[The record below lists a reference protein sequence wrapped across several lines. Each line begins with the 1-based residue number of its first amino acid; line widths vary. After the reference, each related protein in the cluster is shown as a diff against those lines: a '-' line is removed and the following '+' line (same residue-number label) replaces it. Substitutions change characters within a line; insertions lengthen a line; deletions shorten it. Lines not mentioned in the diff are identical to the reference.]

1 MDLINIAILIVLFAN
16 FIFGLFI
23 FLKGA
28 KKTINIFYSI
38 LIFTVMLWAVS
49 MIAYRLSPKE
59 TSIFWAKILYFSASL
74 IPTAFLYF
82 NFLFPAGKIPF
93 DSIKRILIL
102 LPNILLAVLI
112 FWNGLVIKDILME
125 PGQEKEII
133 WGPAY
138 YFYVFFV
145 SWYFIWGFFVLY
157 KKYQKAV
164 GILKMQIRYI
174 LIGSLFSIAFGS
186 GFNLFLP
193 TLGEFSLNWLGQV
206 TTFIWISF
214 TGYAIVKYR
223 FLDIRLV
230 LGRWAIWIF
239 SLVAVIVLA
248 FLLMFLNNLL
258 LQPLPLNISGP
269 LIIIVSLLLFQP
281 IFRVF
286 EKFASKYFYYTF
298 YSYQTVLT
306 ELGEKLTQL
315 LDLDDLASVITNTL
329 LKTMKLE
336 RVVILLR
343 DQRTGNYKIKKNI
356 GFREENGISLVK
368 DNFLTKFLEET
379 KKPLVYEELS
389 LIIKDTK
396 NEKEKEKFEKLK
408 NNMKRIEARLC
419 LPLLIEGKIIGLIVM
434 GNKLSGESYSIQD
447 LELLTGLANQSSIAL
462 QNAKLYSEV
471 QELSKNLERR
481 VKEQV
486 KQIEELSEMKSEFL
500 KVVNHQLRTPVSI
513 IKGMASMLAEGS
525 LKGEKRDEF
534 IKKIY
539 LSSERLET
547 ILDDILLAQS
557 LAGRSEPVK
566 FSPCQIEEVIEK
578 QFEHLKTQA
587 EMKNLKM
594 VFIKPEDKL
603 PVVLADSEMLQKA
616 ISRLIDNAILYT
628 NKGEIKISADLRK
641 EGEKDFIEI
650 SIQDSGLGLEKDDQ
664 KNLFKLFYRGE
675 KATLMHPNGS
685 GLGLFIVKEI
695 INSHQGRVE
704 VQSDGIGK
712 GATFKIILPIITE
725 V

>member
-1 MDLINIAILIVLFAN
+1 MLFYAVTSLINAIASTILGLFVFFKNTKAKINQIFALFCLSIAIWAYSYYFWQMANNAESALFWSRALMAGSIFIPAFYFHFILSFLGKINQKKKFILISYLIFVLFFISN
-16 FIFGLFI
+16 FTSLFVKEVSPALFFEFWPKPGILFHPFIVIWLFFVVYCTYLLITGYKESSGIKKGQIKYILLGITIGFIGGGTNYFLWYDIPIPPFGNPLVVFFVLATTYGI
-23 FLKGA
+23 LKYRLMDI
-28 KKTINIFYSI
+28 K
-38 LIFTVMLWAVS
+38 VMLGKTA
-49 MIAYRLSPKE
+49 IY
-59 TSIFWAKILYFSASL
+59 IFSFAIVIGIGLGFSYL
-74 IPTAFLYF
+74 NLYF
-82 NFLFPAGKIPF
+82 NILPIHI
-93 DSIKRILIL
+93 SNSLILIIS
-102 LPNILLAVLI
+102 ILL
-112 FWNGLVIKDILME
+112 FE
-125 PGQEKEII
+125 P
-133 WGPAY
+133 
-138 YFYVFFV
+138 
-145 SWYFIWGFFVLY
+145 
-157 KKYQKAV
+157 
-164 GILKMQIRYI
+164 
-174 LIGSLFSIAFGS
+174 
-186 GFNLFLP
+186 
-193 TLGEFSLNWLGQV
+193 
-206 TTFIWISF
+206 SF
-214 TGYAIVKYR
+214 R
-223 FLDIRLV
+223 F
-230 LGRWAIWIF
+230 
-239 SLVAVIVLA
+239 
-248 FLLMFLNNLL
+248 
-258 LQPLPLNISGP
+258 
-269 LIIIVSLLLFQP
+269 
-281 IFRVF
+281 F
-286 EKFASKYFYYTF
+286 EKIASRYFYYSF
-298 YSYQTVLT
+298 YSYQQVLT

-336 RVVILLR
+336 RIVILLR

-368 DNFLTKFLEET
+368 DNFLTKFLEEN

-566 FSPCQIEEVIEK
+566 FSPCQIEEVVEK

-603 PVVLADSEMLQKA
+603 PVILADSEMLQKA

-650 SIQDSGLGLEKDDQ
+650 SVQDSGLGLEKDDQ

-675 KATLMHPNGS
+675 KAILMHPNGS